1 MKIPSS
7 QLKLYAGKN
16 KSKRVYEVHHFFKGK
31 IPANIA
37 KSLQVQIDSKVFQA
51 EAGQQYI
58 DHNDQ
63 VIYIGLGESEK
74 LTLRKL
80 ASYYLKLGESFIKW
94 VGIGL
99 EIHIS
104 KDLSESLSS
113 FNVVYQLANSLE
125 IAAFP
130 VDSLSKT
137 YRERKIEVG
146 DISFVMENVKE
157 EKTAKDAL
165 EKSKIVSKYLNESR
179 YVEHLPANHF
189 TPEEFVSR
197 SHEIARENKLKIT
210 VFDEDRL
217 KKEKFG
223 GIISV
228 CQGSDKKSKN
238 DYFRIHS

>member
-146 DISFVMENVKE
+146 DISFVMESVKE
-157 EKTAKDAL
+157 EKTAKEA
-165 EKSKIVSKYLNESR
+165 LNESR

-228 CQGSDKKSKN
+228 CQGSDKKAKMIILEYTPTKLS
-238 DYFRIHS
+238 R